1 MKDRPNVSAG
11 GQANYGKRSTVV
23 SYDMH
28 SEAISWT
35 PAGAV
40 RMLDQTCLPAE
51 TRFVDIHTIDD
62 MVEAIQ
68 SLRVR
73 GAPLIG
79 VAATMGLA
87 AAAAQAVDD
96 GSLAAGK
103 SAALQ
108 WLSDA
113 CDTMADARPT
123 AVNLR
128 WAVERVRRVADERI
142 SASDDDQAGAT
153 LAKTLREE
161 AQRTWDEDARMC
173 QAIAEAGASQF
184 PEGARVLTHCNTGM
198 LATGGI
204 GTALGII
211 RVAHEQGR
219 VSEVYA
225 CEARPLRQ
233 GSRLT
238 AWELGRTNI
247 PCTVMVDSA
256 AATVMGQGRV
266 DVVVVGADRI
276 AANGD
281 VANKIGTQ
289 NLAVIAK
296 SFGIPFYVAA
306 PRSSFDLG
314 APDGAAIPIE
324 QRAADEIET
333 ADGVSVYNPAFDV
346 TPAALVTGIVTD
358 AGVIEAPYP
367 ESIDRLFSG
376 VRDHAGEPA
385 PEQGRHP

>member
-1 MKDRPNVSAG
+1 
-11 GQANYGKRSTVV
+11 
-23 SYDMH
+23 
-28 SEAISWT
+28 
-35 PAGAV
+35 
-40 RMLDQTCLPAE
+40 MLDQTCLPAE
-51 TRFVDIHTIDD
+51 TRFVDIDTIDD
-62 MVEAIQ
+62 MVEAIR

-87 AAAAQAVDD
+87 AAAARVVDD

-103 SAALQ
+103 LAALQ

-128 WAVERVRRVADERI
+128 WAVARVRRVTDERI
-142 SASDDDQAGAT
+142 SASGDDKAGAT
-153 LAKTLREE
+153 LATTLREE

-173 QAIAEAGASQF
+173 QAIAEAGANRF
-184 PEGARVLTHCNTGM
+184 PEGAGAGAGARVLTHCNTGM

-306 PRSSFDLG
+306 PRSTFDLG

-324 QRAADEIET
+324 QRAADEIAT

-346 TPAALVTGIVTD
+346 TPAALVTAIVTD

-376 VRDHAGEPA
+376 VRDHAGEPG
-385 PEQGRHP
+385 PEQGRRP

>member
-1 MKDRPNVSAG
+1 
-11 GQANYGKRSTVV
+11 
-23 SYDMH
+23 MH

-35 PAGAV
+35 AAGAV

-51 TRFVDIHTIDD
+51 TRFVDIDTIDD

-87 AAAAQAVDD
+87 ATAARAVDD
-96 GSLAAGK
+96 GSLATGK

-113 CDTMADARPT
+113 CGTMADARPT

-128 WAVERVRRVADERI
+128 WAVERVRRVTDERI
-142 SASDDDQAGAT
+142 GASGDDDAGAT
-153 LAKTLREE
+153 LARTLREE

-173 QAIAEAGASQF
+173 QAIAEAGAGRF
-184 PEGARVLTHCNTGM
+184 PERARVLTHCNTGM

-219 VSEVYA
+219 VGEVYA

-247 PCTVMVDSA
+247 PCTVLVDSA

-289 NLAVIAK
+289 NLAVIAR

-306 PRSSFDLG
+306 PRSTFDLR

-324 QRAADEIET
+324 QRAAHEIET
-333 ADGVSVYNPAFDV
+333 AEGVSVYNPAFDV
-346 TPAALVTGIVTD
+346 TPAALITGIVTD

-367 ESIDRLFSG
+367 ESIGGLFSG
-376 VRDHAGEPA
+376 VPDHAGEPG
-385 PEQGRHP
+385 PEQGLRL

>member
-1 MKDRPNVSAG
+1 M
-11 GQANYGKRSTVV
+11 Y
-23 SYDMH
+23 

-40 RMLDQTCLPAE
+40 RLLDQTCLPAE
-51 TRFVDIHTIDD
+51 TRFVDIGTIDD

-87 AAAAQAVDD
+87 AAAVRAADD

-103 SAALQ
+103 AAALQ
-108 WLSDA
+108 WLADA

-128 WAVERVRRVADERI
+128 WAVERVRRVTDERI
-142 SASDDDQAGAT
+142 RASGDDQAGAT

-161 AQRTWDEDARMC
+161 AQRVWDEDARMC
-173 QAIAEAGASQF
+173 QAIGEAGASRF
-184 PEGARVLTHCNTGM
+184 PKGARVLTHCNTGM

-204 GTALGII
+204 GTALGVI

-266 DVVVVGADRI
+266 DVVVLGADRI

-306 PRSSFDLG
+306 PRSTFDLR

-367 ESIDRLFSG
+367 ESIDRLFRG
-376 VRDHAGEPA
+376 VRDHAGEPG
-385 PEQGRHP
+385 PGQRRRP